1 MNQILVTEKLYVTPE
16 LKQKKKV
23 YKFNFIISIFLVI
36 VLASLYVYAEYDRN
50 KGEQTSKQILKKINQ
65 TLTSTEKDSTILE
78 DDILL
83 VILDETEE
91 NNNQEQEK
99 ESEALTVAS
108 MNEKA
113 EVYTSSSGYR
123 YKIIAKIEIPKINLT
138 YSVLQGETGS
148 VKETEELLKISPI
161 KFHGYDPN
169 EIGNFCIAGHN
180 YRNSKFF
187 SKVPTLEV
195 GDIVKLTDL
204 TKRTITYEVYDIH
217 SVEPNNRNDTTQL
230 TGGKKEVTLIT
241 CTDDSKERIIVKCR
255 EVK

>member
-65 TLTSTEKDSTILE
+65 TLTSTEKDPTILE

-108 MNEKA
+108 MN
-113 EVYTSSSGYR
+113 
-123 YKIIAKIEIPKINLT
+123 
-138 YSVLQGETGS
+138 
-148 VKETEELLKISPI
+148 
-161 KFHGYDPN
+161 
-169 EIGNFCIAGHN
+169 
-180 YRNSKFF
+180 
-187 SKVPTLEV
+187 
-195 GDIVKLTDL
+195 
-204 TKRTITYEVYDIH
+204 
-217 SVEPNNRNDTTQL
+217 
-230 TGGKKEVTLIT
+230 
-241 CTDDSKERIIVKCR
+241 
-255 EVK
+255 